1 MLLDD
6 IFAIYD
12 AILER
17 RIWRNSIK
25 FIRNISSLHI
35 ECKHRDDLK
44 WFYHIIPISMAISII
59 LFEKNDYK
67 HLQISFLET
76 GNSVDGVASV

>member
-1 MLLDD
+1 MVFDD

-44 WFYHIIPISMAISII
+44 
-59 LFEKNDYK
+59 
-67 HLQISFLET
+67 
-76 GNSVDGVASV
+76 